1 MSDIVVVLSPPLT
14 TDQANSEEFEVGRID
29 YRIMGELTGVFVW
42 AAFRVHAST
51 VFFFIGHMRQCRM
64 EEFYKTHIY
73 AMQLIKLLPYL
84 RFIAFFT

>member
-51 VFFFIGHMRQCRM
+51 VFFLSLATCANVGWRNFIKPTFMQCS
-64 EEFYKTHIY
+64 
-73 AMQLIKLLPYL
+73 
-84 RFIAFFT
+84 